1 MNYEK
6 AVERIRTQLRE
17 YINKNNI
24 QSLVI
29 GISGGMDSC
38 LCAALARPICDELR
52 IPLIGR
58 SLPMSTNKKD
68 EIDRA
73 SITGEIFCTDF
84 KEINL
89 QNLFELTKLYT
100 EDETSN
106 YIDNSTRV
114 SIRNGN
120 LKARLR
126 MIYLYNLASQ
136 NNGMVLSTDN
146 YTEFLLGF
154 WTLHGDVGD
163 YGMIQELWKSEVYD
177 MAEYLAVY
185 ELHGHDEKGVVIST
199 INSVATDGLGVHSM
213 GDLGQIMPDFVGNS
227 RDGYRLVDDILT
239 VWKGKD
245 SPFLESKS
253 DVEGDLTK
261 EKIINKFLD
270 TPVIQRHLR
279 SEFKR
284 NNPVNIKRSL
294 ITH

>member
-6 AVERIRTQLRE
+6 AIENIRTELRE

-24 QSLVI
+24 KALVM
-29 GISGGMDSC
+29 GISGGIDSC
-38 LCAALARPICDELR
+38 LCAALARPICDELN

-73 SITGEIFCTDF
+73 KLTGEVFCTDF
-84 KEINL
+84 KEENL
-89 QNLFELTKLYT
+89 QNLYDLTKLYV
-100 EDETSN
+100 EEN
-106 YIDNSTRV
+106 EKEIDTKQRI

-120 LKARLR
+120 IKARIR
-126 MIYLYNLASQ
+126 MIYLYNLASKY
-136 NNGMVLSTDN
+136 NGMVLSTDN

-163 YGMIQELWKSEVYD
+163 YGMIQELWKTEVYD
-177 MAEYLAVY
+177 MAEYLAIY
-185 ELHGHDEKGVVIST
+185 EVQEHDRRQALILT
-199 INSVATDGLGVHSM
+199 INAMATDGLGVTSM
-213 GDLGQIMPDFVGNS
+213 GDLGQIMPDFEGTS
-227 RDGYRLVDDILT
+227 RDGYREVDSILIA
-239 VWKGKD
+239 WEDQD
-245 SPFLESKS
+245 SPFLE
-253 DVEGDLTK
+253 GDITK
-261 EKIINKFLD
+261 EMIINKFLD

-284 NNPVNIKRSL
+284 NNPINIKRSK